1 MPELNYKKLDWVIIG
16 IYLLL
21 VVFGWMNIFSSSVS
35 EDGFTFSL
43 KEKYVMDLIWV
54 GSALVIGILILFVIP
69 SKVYPAIS
77 WPFYALMVF
86 LLVAVA
92 FVGVE
97 VNGSKSWFAIGPF
110 RLQPAEFSKIST
122 SVLLAYLMSKYDFR
136 FSNTRDALRIA
147 LVLALPMLAI
157 LLEKETG
164 SALVYLG
171 FLLVCYREGMT
182 GWILVAGLL
191 AILLFIL
198 TLIFSPFVAI
208 LVLIAM
214 TGIAASFYSRRQM
227 LGMPLTVAIVLMLS
241 FLPRLMRVGAFS
253 FLTRFDAEIWL
264 AMLAG
269 LTALVL
275 AILYW
280 VRRQRAL
287 RNLMLAFLV
296 GLGLIFSVQMVFEKV
311 LKEHQRARIEVLLGI
326 KEDPMGVGYNV
337 HQSLVAIGS
346 GGIAGKGF
354 LGGTQTRFNFVPEQS
369 TDFIFCTIGEEWGFF
384 GTLLVLIA
392 YLTLILRLIGS
403 AEKQKDSFARIYG
416 WCVAMCLLMHVV
428 INICMTIGLMP
439 VIGIPLPLLSYG
451 GSSLW
456 AFTILLFIYLRL
468 DMEKKSF

>member
-1 MPELNYKKLDWVIIG
+1 MPELDYRKLDWVIIG

-54 GSALVIGILILFVIP
+54 GSALVLGILILFVIP

-122 SVLLAYLMSKYDFR
+122 SILLAYLMSKYDFR
-136 FSNTRDALRIA
+136 FSNKRDVLRIA

-182 GWILVAGLL
+182 GWLLVAGLL

-198 TLIFSPFVAI
+198 TLVFSPFVAI

-214 TGIAASFYSRRQM
+214 TGIAASFYSHRQM
-227 LGMPLTVAIVLMLS
+227 LGVPVTAVVVLLLA
-241 FLPRLMRVGAFS
+241 FLPRLMRLEALHFLGRFEPHVWVALLSGAV
-253 FLTRFDAEIWL
+253 
-264 AMLAG
+264 
-269 LTALVL
+269 ALFL
-275 AILYW
+275 AIRYW
-280 VRRQRAL
+280 IRRHPAL

-296 GLGLIFSVQMVFEKV
+296 GLGLIFSVEMVFEKV

-346 GGIAGKGF
+346 GGFAGKGF

-369 TDFIFCTIGEEWGFF
+369 TDFIFCTIGEEWGFL

-403 AEKQKDSFARIYG
+403 AEKQKDNFVRIYG

>member
-1 MPELNYKKLDWVIIG
+1 MPELNYKKLDWVIVG

-21 VVFGWMNIFSSSVS
+21 VIFGWMNIFSSSVS

-136 FSNTRDALRIA
+136 FSNTRDALRIV

-171 FLLVCYREGMT
+171 FLLVFYREGMT

-253 FLTRFDAEIWL
+253 FLTRFDPEIWL
-264 AMLAG
+264 ALLAG

-416 WCVAMCLLMHVV
+416 WCMAMCLLMHMV

>member
-1 MPELNYKKLDWVIIG
+1 MPQPKHKKLDWIVVA

-21 VVFGWMNIFSSSVS
+21 VIFGWMNIYSSSVT

-43 KEKYVMDLIWV
+43 KEKYVMDLIWIS
-54 GSALVIGILILFVIP
+54 SALVLGLLILFVIP
-69 SKVYPAIS
+69 SKIYPAIS
-77 WPFYALMVF
+77 WPFYVLMVF

-122 SVLLAYLMSKYDFR
+122 AILLAFLMSKYDFR
-136 FSNTRDALRIA
+136 FSNSRYAMRIA

-171 FLLVCYREGMT
+171 FLPVFYREGMS

-198 TLIFSPFVAI
+198 TLVFSPFVAI
-208 LVLIAM
+208 LVLTAL
-214 TGIAASFYSRRQM
+214 TGVTASFYSRR
-227 LGMPLTVAIVLMLS
+227 PLAGLPATAAAVLLLA
-241 FLPRLMRVGAFS
+241 FLPRLMKIESLS
-253 FLTRFDAEIWL
+253 FLGRFDAGIW
-264 AMLAG
+264 
-269 LTALVL
+269 TALLSAAAAMVL
-275 AILYW
+275 AVLHWI
-280 VRRQRAL
+280 RRRPVI
-287 RNLMLAFLV
+287 RNLMLAFLL
-296 GLGLIFSVQMVFEKV
+296 GLGMIFSVEMVFDKV

-346 GGIAGKGF
+346 GGFSGKGF

-369 TDFIFCTIGEEWGFF
+369 TDFIFCTIGEEWGFLGALF
-384 GTLLVLIA
+384 VLVA
-392 YLTLILRLIGS
+392 YLTLILRLIRS
-403 AEKQKDSFARIYG
+403 AEKHKDSFVRIYG

-428 INICMTIGLMP
+428 INICMTVGLMP

-456 AFTILLFIYLRL
+456 AFTILIFIYLRL

>member
-122 SVLLAYLMSKYDFR
+122 AVLLAYLMSKYDFR

-253 FLTRFDAEIWL
+253 FLTRFDPEIWL
-264 AMLAG
+264 ALLAG

-428 INICMTIGLMP
+428 INISMTIGLMP